1 MKEQRIRDIPLFVDL
16 PSSEIKHLAESLQ
29 TRNVKEGTVLLQ
41 EDRSEGDLFILLD
54 GEVEIIKALGTG
66 DERLLAVR
74 EASTFLGEMSF
85 FSEDGRH
92 TASVRA
98 KTPLEVMEIS
108 RTDFDALLNRHPPMA
123 YGLVR
128 TLSQRLDEAEDLT
141 IEDLRRKNREL
152 LRAYKELE
160 AAQEQIIEK
169 ERLER
174 ELEVARDIQ
183 MSILPRE
190 LPELPCFEFG
200 SLIEP
205 MAAVGGDF
213 FDVIPLG
220 DDKLGIVAGDVSDHG
235 VGAALFMAMTVTLL
249 RATSRRIAEPIE
261 VLRSVNQNLLEMN
274 DTGMFVTILYGVM
287 DCVTREFEYA
297 RAGQSLPMLLD
308 VEGVAVELDHDSG
321 QLLGLFPDPLI
332 DVQQLSLQPDNL
344 LLIYTDGLSEAENSD
359 GVMFGDER
367 LYNTLKGG
375 KNESAQ
381 DICGVVWDSL
391 TEFRG
396 EIAQH
401 DDVTMLVVKVE

>member
-1 MKEQRIRDIPLFVDL
+1 MKEQLIHAIPIFAEL
-16 PSSEIKHLAESLQ
+16 PSGEIEQLAQNLRPRVVS
-29 TRNVKEGTVLLQ
+29 EGTVLMK
-41 EDRSEGDLFILLD
+41 EDESGEDLFIILD

-98 KTPLEVMEIS
+98 KTALQVLEMS
-108 RTDFDALLNRHPPMA
+108 RSDFNGLLNRHPPMA

-128 TLSQRLDEAEDLT
+128 TLSQRLDESEDLT

-169 ERLER
+169 ERMEQ

-183 MSILPRE
+183 MSILPRD
-190 LPELPCFEFG
+190 LPDIPCFGFG

-220 DDKLGIVAGDVSDHG
+220 DEKLGIVAGDVSDHG
-235 VGAALFMAMTVTLL
+235 VPAALFMAMTVTLI
-249 RATSRRIAEPIE
+249 RAASRRIDSPIE
-261 VLRSVNQNLLEMN
+261 VLQSVNRNLLEMN
-274 DTGMFVTILYGVM
+274 DHGMFVTILYGIM
-287 DCVTREFEYA
+287 DCATREFEYA
-297 RAGQSLPMLLD
+297 RAGHTLPMMVDSQGDLVD
-308 VEGVAVELDHDSG
+308 MAHDSG
-321 QLLGLFPDPLI
+321 QLLGLFTDPLI
-332 DVQQLSLQPDNL
+332 DVQRISLEEGNL
-344 LLIYTDGLSEAENSD
+344 LIVFTDGVAEAMNAD
-359 GVMFGDER
+359 GVMFGTER
-367 LYNTLKGG
+367 LHKTLSGSMK
-375 KNESAQ
+375 ESAQ
-381 DICGVVWDSL
+381 NICGAVWASL
-391 TEFRG
+391 DEFRG

-401 DDVTMLVVKVE
+401 DDVTLLVIKVE

>member
-1 MKEQRIRDIPLFVDL
+1 MKEQLIHAIPIFAEL
-16 PSSEIKHLAESLQ
+16 PPSEIEYLAETLRPRAVS
-29 TRNVKEGTVLLQ
+29 EGTVLIH
-41 EDRSEGDLFILLD
+41 EDESGEELFIILD

-85 FSEDGRH
+85 FSQDGRH

-98 KTPLEVMEIS
+98 KTPLQVLEMS
-108 RTDFDALLNRHPPMA
+108 RADFDGLLNRHPPMA

-128 TLSQRLDEAEDLT
+128 TLSQRLDESEDLT

-152 LRAYKELE
+152 LKAYKELE

-183 MSILPRE
+183 MSILPRD
-190 LPELPCFEFG
+190 LPDHTCFEFG

-220 DDKLGIVAGDVSDHG
+220 EDKLGIVAGDVSDHG
-235 VGAALFMAMTVTLL
+235 VPAALFMAMTVTLL
-249 RATSRRIAEPIE
+249 RAASRAIKSPVE
-261 VLRSVNQNLLEMN
+261 VLQSVNNNLLEMN

-287 DCVTREFEYA
+287 DCATREFVYA
-297 RAGQSLPMLLD
+297 RAGHTLPMLLSP
-308 VEGVAVELDHDSG
+308 EGELVELEHDSG

-332 DVQQLSLQPDNL
+332 DVQQITLQPEEL
-344 LLIYTDGLSEAENSD
+344 LLVYTDGLEEAMNAE
-359 GVMFGDER
+359 GEMFGKER
-367 LYNTLKGG
+367 LHSMLKDGL
-375 KNESAQ
+375 KKDAQ
-381 DICGVVWDSL
+381 EICRTMWDSL
-391 TEFRG
+391 NDFQG
-396 EIAQH
+396 GIAQH
-401 DDVTMLVVKVE
+401 DDVTLLVIKVE

>member
-1 MKEQRIRDIPLFVDL
+1 MKEQLIHAIPIFAEL
-16 PSSEIKHLAESLQ
+16 PSSEIEYLAETLRS
-29 TRNVKEGTVLLQ
+29 RAVPEGTVLIQ
-41 EDRSEGDLFILLD
+41 EDGSGEELFIILD

-85 FSEDGRH
+85 FSKDGRH

-98 KTPLEVMEIS
+98 KTPLQVLEMS
-108 RTDFDALLNRHPPMA
+108 RADFDSLLNRHPPMA

-128 TLSQRLDEAEDLT
+128 TLSRRLDESEDLT

-183 MSILPRE
+183 MSILPRD
-190 LPELPCFEFG
+190 LPKHTCFQFG

-220 DDKLGIVAGDVSDHG
+220 EEKLGIVAGDVSDHG
-235 VGAALFMAMTVTLL
+235 VPAALFMAMTVTLL
-249 RATSRRIAEPIE
+249 RAASRTIESPVE
-261 VLRSVNQNLLEMN
+261 VLQSVNNNLLEMN

-287 DCVTREFEYA
+287 DCATREFVYA
-297 RAGQSLPMLLD
+297 RAGHTLPMLLSP
-308 VEGVAVELDHDSG
+308 EGELVDLEHDSG

-332 DVQQLSLQPDNL
+332 DVQQITLQPEEL
-344 LLIYTDGLSEAENSD
+344 LLVCTDGLEEAMNAE
-359 GVMFGDER
+359 GEMFGKER
-367 LYNTLKGG
+367 LHSTLKDGMR
-375 KNESAQ
+375 KDAQ
-381 DICGVVWDSL
+381 EICGTIWNSL
-391 TEFRG
+391 NDFQG
-396 EIAQH
+396 GIAQH
-401 DDVTMLVVKVE
+401 DDVTLLVIKVE

>member
-1 MKEQRIRDIPLFVDL
+1 MKEQLIHAIPIFAEL
-16 PSSEIKHLAESLQ
+16 PSSEIEQLAQNLRPRVVS
-29 TRNVKEGTVLLQ
+29 EGTVLIK
-41 EDRSEGDLFILLD
+41 EDESGEDLFIILD

-66 DERLLAVR
+66 DERLLAIR

-98 KTPLEVMEIS
+98 KTALQVLEMS
-108 RTDFDALLNRHPPMA
+108 RGDFDNLLNRHPPMA

-128 TLSQRLDEAEDLT
+128 TLSQRLDESEDLT

-183 MSILPRE
+183 MSILPRD
-190 LPELPCFEFG
+190 LPDIPCFEFG

-220 DDKLGIVAGDVSDHG
+220 DEKLGIVAGDVSDHG
-235 VGAALFMAMTVTLL
+235 VPAALFMTMTVTLL
-249 RATSRRIAEPIE
+249 RAASRRVRSPIE
-261 VLRSVNQNLLEMN
+261 VLQSVNRNLLETN
-274 DTGMFVTILYGVM
+274 DTGMFVSVLFGVM
-287 DCVTREFEYA
+287 DCATRQFEYA
-297 RAGQSLPMLLD
+297 RAGHTLPMLLD
-308 VEGVAVELDHDSG
+308 AQGNTVALDHDSG
-321 QLLGLFPDPLI
+321 QLLGLFSDPLI
-332 DVQQLSLQPDNL
+332 DVQRISLEPNSTL
-344 LLIYTDGLSEAENSD
+344 LVYTDGVAEAMNDE
-359 GVMFGDER
+359 GVMYGKER
-367 LYNTLKGG
+367 LQYTLKKSRGD
-375 KNESAQ
+375 SAQ
-381 DICGVVWDSL
+381 DMCAAVWASL
-391 TEFRG
+391 DEFRG

-401 DDVTMLVVKVE
+401 DDVTLLVIKVE

>member
-16 PSSEIKHLAESLQ
+16 PSSEIQYLAETLQ
-29 TRNVKEGTVLLQ
+29 ARKVPEGTVLLQ
-41 EDRSEGDLFILLD
+41 EDQSEGDLFILLD

-98 KTPLEVMEIS
+98 KTPLQVMEMS
-108 RTDFDALLNRHPPMA
+108 RADFDALLNRHPPMA

-128 TLSQRLDEAEDLT
+128 TLSQRLDESEDLT

-169 ERLER
+169 EKLER

-190 LPELPCFEFG
+190 LPQLPCFDFG

-235 VGAALFMAMTVTLL
+235 VPAALFMAMTVTLL
-249 RATSRRIAEPIE
+249 RAASRRISEPIE

-287 DCVTREFEYA
+287 NCATREFEYA
-297 RAGQSLPMLLD
+297 RAGHTLPMLLD
-308 VEGVAVELDHDSG
+308 TKGEVVVLDHDSG

-332 DVQQLSLQPDNL
+332 DVQRISLQPNNL
-344 LLIYTDGLSEAENSD
+344 LLVYTDGLAEAENSE
-359 GVMFGDER
+359 GVMFGKER
-367 LYNTLKGG
+367 LHNTLRVG
-375 KNESAQ
+375 KKNSAQ
-381 DICGVVWDSL
+381 DICGAVWDSH

-401 DDVTMLVVKVE
+401 DDVTLLVVKVE

>member
-1 MKEQRIRDIPLFVDL
+1 MKEQLIHAIPLFAEL
-16 PSSEIKHLAESLQ
+16 PSSEIERLAETLKPRQ
-29 TRNVKEGTVLLQ
+29 VTVGTVLIQ
-41 EDRSEGDLFILLD
+41 EDQSGEELFIILQ

-74 EASTFLGEMSF
+74 QASTFLGEMSF

-98 KTPLEVMEIS
+98 KTPLQVLEMS
-108 RTDFDALLNRHPPMA
+108 RADFDALLSRHPPMA

-128 TLSQRLDEAEDLT
+128 TLSQRLDESEDLT

-152 LRAYKELE
+152 LKAYKELE

-169 ERLER
+169 EKLER

-183 MSILPRE
+183 MSILPRD
-190 LPELPCFEFG
+190 LPLIPSFEFG

-213 FDVIPLG
+213 FDVFSLG
-220 DDKLGIVAGDVSDHG
+220 ENKLGIVAGDVSDHG
-235 VGAALFMAMTVTLL
+235 VPAALFMAMTVTLL
-249 RATSRRIAEPIE
+249 RAASRRSKSPIE

-287 DCVTREFEYA
+287 DCSTREFEYA
-297 RAGQSLPMLLD
+297 RAGHTLPIVLNA
-308 VEGVAVELDHDSG
+308 EGESVDIAHDSG

-332 DVQQLSLQPDNL
+332 DVQSISLQPNNL
-344 LLIYTDGLSEAENSD
+344 LLIYTDGLSEAMNAD
-359 GVMFGDER
+359 GLMFDKER
-367 LYNTLKGG
+367 LHSTLKAGM
-375 KNESAQ
+375 KNSAQ
-381 DICGVVWDSL
+381 DICGALWDSL
-391 TEFRG
+391 AEFRG

-401 DDVTMLVVKVE
+401 DDVTLLVVKVE

>member
-1 MKEQRIRDIPLFVDL
+1 MKEQLIHAIPIFSEL
-16 PSSEIKHLAESLQ
+16 PPSEIEQLAQ
-29 TRNVKEGTVLLQ
+29 TLSARVVSEGTVLMR
-41 EDRSEGDLFILLD
+41 EDESGEELFILLD
-54 GEVEIIKALGTG
+54 GSVEIIKALGTG

-98 KTPLEVMEIS
+98 KTPLQVLEMS
-108 RTDFDALLNRHPPMA
+108 RSDFNILLNRHPPMA

-128 TLSQRLDEAEDLT
+128 TLSQRLDESEDLT

-152 LRAYKELE
+152 LQAYKELE

-183 MSILPRE
+183 MSILPRD
-190 LPELPCFEFG
+190 LPEIPCFEFG

-220 DDKLGIVAGDVSDHG
+220 EEKLGIVAGDVSDHG
-235 VGAALFMAMTVTLL
+235 VPAALFMAMTVTLI
-249 RATSRRIAEPIE
+249 RAASRRIVRPVE
-261 VLRSVNQNLLEMN
+261 VLQSVNRNLLQMN
-274 DTGMFVTILYGVM
+274 DTGMFVTILYGIM
-287 DCVTREFEYA
+287 DCTTREFEYA
-297 RAGQSLPMLLD
+297 RAGHALPVLLD
-308 VEGVAVELDHDSG
+308 ENGEFVEISHTSG

-332 DVQQLSLQPDNL
+332 DEQRVTLQPNNL
-344 LLIYTDGLSEAENSD
+344 LLVYTDGVAEAMNAKGD
-359 GVMFGDER
+359 MFGMGR
-367 LYNTLKGG
+367 LRESLFGHRS
-375 KNESAQ
+375 ESAQ
-381 DICGVVWDSL
+381 NICSAVWASL
-391 TEFRG
+391 DEFRG

-401 DDVTMLVVKVE
+401 DDVTLLVIKVD

>member
-332 DVQQLSLQPDNL
+332 DVQHLSLQPDNL

>member
-1 MKEQRIRDIPLFVDL
+1 MKEQLIHAIPIFAEL
-16 PSSEIKHLAESLQ
+16 PSGEIEQLAQNLRPRVVS
-29 TRNVKEGTVLLQ
+29 EGTVLMK
-41 EDRSEGDLFILLD
+41 EDESGEDLFIILD

-98 KTPLEVMEIS
+98 KTALQVLEMS
-108 RTDFDALLNRHPPMA
+108 RSDFNGLLNRHPPMA

-128 TLSQRLDEAEDLT
+128 TLSQRLDESEDLT

-169 ERLER
+169 ERMEQ

-183 MSILPRE
+183 MSILPRD
-190 LPELPCFEFG
+190 LPDIPCFGFG

-220 DDKLGIVAGDVSDHG
+220 DEKLGIVAGDVSDHG
-235 VGAALFMAMTVTLL
+235 VPAALFMAMTVTLI
-249 RATSRRIAEPIE
+249 RAASRRIDSPIE
-261 VLRSVNQNLLEMN
+261 VLQSVNRNLLEMN
-274 DTGMFVTILYGVM
+274 DHGMFVTILYGIM
-287 DCVTREFEYA
+287 DCATREFEYA
-297 RAGQSLPMLLD
+297 RAGHTLPMMVDSQGDLVD
-308 VEGVAVELDHDSG
+308 MAHDSG
-321 QLLGLFPDPLI
+321 QLLGLFTDPSHRCTTHFAGRGQFAHR
-332 DVQQLSLQPDNL
+332 VH
-344 LLIYTDGLSEAENSD
+344 GWC
-359 GVMFGDER
+359 GRGDE
-367 LYNTLKGG
+367 
-375 KNESAQ
+375 
-381 DICGVVWDSL
+381 C
-391 TEFRG
+391 
-396 EIAQH
+396 
-401 DDVTMLVVKVE
+401 